1 MAVATGECEPVSKWN
16 GMSSSVSRRV
26 KLASMF
32 LLEDTDRQRKP
43 GEKSKEGLTAKVL
56 SKEKRIWQ

>member
-1 MAVATGECEPVSKWN
+1 
-16 GMSSSVSRRV
+16 MSSSVSRRV

-43 GEKSKEGLTAKVL
+43 GEKSKERLTAKVL